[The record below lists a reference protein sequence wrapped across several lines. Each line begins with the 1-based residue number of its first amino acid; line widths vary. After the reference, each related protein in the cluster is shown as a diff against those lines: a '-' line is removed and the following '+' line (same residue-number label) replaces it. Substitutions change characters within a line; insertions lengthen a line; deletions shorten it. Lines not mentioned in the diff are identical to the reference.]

1 MAPRRHMMAPDEK
14 GAASIARHDAF
25 AIMSSAVNENAGGA
39 TSPITLIVMG
49 VSGSGKT
56 TVAALLAGRL
66 DWRFQ
71 EGDALHSPANVDKMR
86 HGVPLTDADRLPWLD
101 SIAALV
107 DRWSAEGVSGIITCS
122 ALRRA
127 YRERIRAG
135 RPAVEFIYL
144 RGARAL
150 VSARITQRTGHY
162 MPPSLL
168 ASQFETLEEPGDDEP
183 VITVDVGGSPDEIVD
198 AILAALQRRRP
209 GLRPPSARAGA

>member
-1 MAPRRHMMAPDEK
+1 
-14 GAASIARHDAF
+14 
-25 AIMSSAVNENAGGA
+25 MSSAVNEAAGGA
-39 TSPITLIVMG
+39 ASPIILIVMG

-66 DWRFQ
+66 NWQFQ
-71 EGDALHSPANVDKMR
+71 EGDALHSPANVDKMHR
-86 HGVPLTDADRLPWLD
+86 AIPLTDADRLPWLD

-122 ALRRA
+122 ALKRA
-127 YRERIRAG
+127 YRARIQAG

-150 VSARITQRTGHY
+150 VSARITQRMGHY

-168 ASQFETLEEPGDDEP
+168 ASQFATLEEPGDDEP
-183 VITVDVGGSPDEIVD
+183 VITVDIGGSPDQIVE
-198 AILAALQRRRP
+198 AILDALQRERP
-209 GLRPPSARAGA
+209 ALRLPSARGAE